1 MKKLNLTESEK
12 QRILGLH
19 QINEDSKSF
28 KLNEDS
34 SNFDSSLNQLSGLAN
49 TLQSLGQSL
58 KNSKSK
64 EGETTEQAVSTST
77 DPSAIKATIGINL
90 YLVGQSVKSITD
102 NLKTMVYSNEIG
114 TRASSG
120 TEVTTKLTRIL
131 ELLEGVAKEVQKL

>member
-1 MKKLNLTESEK
+1 M
-12 QRILGLH
+12 
-19 QINEDSKSF
+19 
-28 KLNEDS
+28 
-34 SNFDSSLNQLSGLAN
+34 AN

-64 EGETTEQAVSTST
+64 EGETTEQAASTST

-102 NLKTMVYSNEIG
+102 NLRTMVYSNEIG

-120 TEVTTKLTRIL
+120 TEVTTKITRIL